1 MTNPEISR
9 RRLIKLSV
17 AALAALPLSHLIPA
31 SSRAATA
38 ARVEESDP
46 LAQEL
51 GYRHDATSAGNGQFC
66 KGCQFF
72 QGDASAE
79 WAPCTV
85 FSGKHVNAQGW
96 CKSWYKR
103 AS

>member
-1 MTNPEISR
+1 MTNPGISR
-9 RRLIKLSV
+9 RRLITLSV
-17 AALAALPLSHLIPA
+17 AGLAALPLSHLI
-31 SSRAATA
+31 STNSRAATA

-51 GYRHDATSAGNGQFC
+51 GYRHDATSEGNGQFC

-85 FSGKHVNAQGW
+85 FSGKQVNAQGW

-103 AS
+103 AP